1 MLKALADER
10 FFIKKRKM
18 TERTE
23 TIVACA
29 VLMDQ
34 EGRCL
39 LSSRPQDKVYAG
51 WWEFPGGKLE
61 AMETVEEAAKRE
73 IKEELGIDMHNCA
86 PWVTIVFD
94 YLHAKVRLHFVRSWD
109 WTGTPRAMEKQDCFG
124 FFAPEA
130 WPSPVLEA
138 SKPIQQWLKMPKY
151 WLKLKSETISL
162 EVLKQRKPEGVILS
176 GQHAKNIDQW
186 RETLK
191 ELNVKEIWVDAE
203 ASEYV
208 QQKADGVFVE
218 DAQDMQ
224 KVSNKRF
231 AQKADPGR
239 WTEIATSGA
248 LFAWVDPTVR
258 VASSAWLRLMS
269 DNPVPLYL
277 TNVKITNE
285 KLLRPHGA
293 NGWIETI

>member
-1 MLKALADER
+1 MS
-10 FFIKKRKM
+10 
-18 TERTE
+18 ERTE

-29 VLMDQ
+29 VLMDE

-39 LSSRPQDKVYAG
+39 LSSRPQGKVYAG

-73 IKEELGIDMHNCA
+73 IKEELGIDMHDCT
-86 PWVTIVFD
+86 PWVTIVFE
-94 YLHAKVRLHFVRSWD
+94 YPHAKVRLHFVRSWN
-109 WTGTPRAMEKQDCFG
+109 WSGTPKALEKQNSFG
-124 FFAPEA
+124 FFESQS

-138 SKPIQQWLKMPKY
+138 SKPIQEWLNMPKY
-151 WLKLKSETISL
+151 WVKPKSETIDL
-162 EVLKQRKPEGVILS
+162 DVLKQRKPEGVILCAE
-176 GQHAKNIDQW
+176 HAEAIDQW

-191 ELNVKEIWVDAE
+191 AFGVKEVWVDVE
-203 ASEYV
+203 ARECI
-208 QQKADGVFVE
+208 QQKADGVFV
-218 DAQDMQ
+218 DDGQDSQ

-231 AQKADPGR
+231 ALKADPNR
-239 WTEIATSGA
+239 WNEIAASGA
-248 LFAWVDPTVR
+248 LFAWVDPGVR